1 MRLNVYECHWC
12 SMYHLPYC
20 SSIILHLVHMVEA
33 RIQPV
38 TRILLIYLP
47 SPRPLNQLVPFST
60 LMLGPKAR
68 DSTYLLVLDFSSSIW
83 LAHQTLA

>member
-1 MRLNVYECHWC
+1 MLFIDHSAYGAYGGGSHLACHW
-12 SMYHLPYC
+12 
-20 SSIILHLVHMVEA
+20 
-33 RIQPV
+33 
-38 TRILLIYLP
+38 ILLIYLP

-68 DSTYLLVLDFSSSIW
+68 DSTYLLVLDFNSSIW